1 MDTLSIRYLALGDSF
16 TIGTGNQADKAFPAV
31 LAQRWRDAGHAVE
44 LLNPAKNGCTT
55 DDVATVQL
63 PHAARFAPTVVTLLI
78 GANDIVRGSDDS
90 RYREQIRRIHRG
102 LRSASVDPKAVIVLP
117 QPEWSRSPAASP
129 YGTPESLR
137 TRIEHFNA
145 IAADEAERAGSPFI
159 DLYPLMHRQ
168 AAAEMLATDELH
180 PNVEAHAEWAVAL
193 ERQIR
198 LAAPATAPA
207 PAAPAAPGIAPIRSG
222 R

>member
-1 MDTLSIRYLALGDSF
+1 MDPNSIRYLALGDSF
-16 TIGTGNQADKAFPAV
+16 TIGTGIRPDRAFPSV
-31 LAQRWRDAGHAVE
+31 LAQKWRDAGRLVE
-44 LLNPAKNGCTT
+44 LLNPAKNGYTT
-55 DDVATVQL
+55 DDLITQELRHATS
-63 PHAARFAPTVVTLLI
+63 FAPTFVTLLI

-102 LRSASVDPKAVIVLP
+102 LRQASIPAKAVIVLP

-145 IAADEAERAGSPFI
+145 VVADEAEAAGSRYV
-159 DLYPLMHRQ
+159 DLYPLMKRQ

-180 PNVEAHAEWAVAL
+180 PNTEAHAEWAAA
-193 ERQIR
+193 
-198 LAAPATAPA
+198 LAAVV
-207 PAAPAAPGIAPIRSG
+207 PAAVA
-222 R
+222 

>member
-1 MDTLSIRYLALGDSF
+1 MDATSIRYLSLGDSF
-16 TIGTGNQADKAFPAV
+16 TIGTGIQPERAFPAV
-31 LAQRWRDAGHAVE
+31 LAQKWREAGHTVE
-44 LLNPAKNGCTT
+44 LLNPAKNGYTT
-55 DDVATVQL
+55 DDLIGQEL
-63 PHAARFAPTVVTLLI
+63 RHAVSFAPNVVTVLI

-102 LRSASVDPKAVIVLP
+102 LRAASIPAKAVIVLP

-145 IAADEAERAGSPFI
+145 VVAEEAELAGSRYV
-159 DLYPLMHRQ
+159 DLYPLMKRQ

-180 PNVEAHAEWAVAL
+180 PNTEAHAEWAAA
-193 ERQIR
+193 
-198 LAAPATAPA
+198 LAAFVPVAV
-207 PAAPAAPGIAPIRSG
+207 
-222 R
+222 